1 MKLSDALVGL
11 LLQTLTCAGQLWSLV
26 GHICNEAHVRLVGSV
41 TFVIHVVVEKVFSF
55 SVFVIRMGDR
65 KQSYS
70 CLQDKCE
77 VHVFNCNL
85 QVRNLVGYLFPLGK

>member
-1 MKLSDALVGL
+1 M
-11 LLQTLTCAGQLWSLV
+11 
-26 GHICNEAHVRLVGSV
+26 RLVGSV
-41 TFVIHVVVEKVFSF
+41 TFVIHVVVEKVFWS

-77 VHVFNCNL
+77 VHIFNCNL
-85 QVRNLVGYLFPLGK
+85 QVRNLVGYLSPLGK